1 MVYLNIVD
9 LSATALLQEPRVSGP
24 GAPATSSALLTDV
37 RLREDII
44 IKLPYF
50 FFFFLLNI
58 VLFSSQ
64 LSNLKLKICIA
75 FRLFFVAY
83 GRRTELSNYANS
95 QRRQPQ
101 ENFSLVSILI
111 HFFFGYFLC
120 NFRAVGNP
128 TSIPSS

>member
-50 FFFFLLNI
+50 FIFF
-58 VLFSSQ
+58 
-64 LSNLKLKICIA
+64 
-75 FRLFFVAY
+75 Y
-83 GRRTELSNYANS
+83 
-95 QRRQPQ
+95 
-101 ENFSLVSILI
+101 
-111 HFFFGYFLC
+111 
-120 NFRAVGNP
+120 
-128 TSIPSS
+128 